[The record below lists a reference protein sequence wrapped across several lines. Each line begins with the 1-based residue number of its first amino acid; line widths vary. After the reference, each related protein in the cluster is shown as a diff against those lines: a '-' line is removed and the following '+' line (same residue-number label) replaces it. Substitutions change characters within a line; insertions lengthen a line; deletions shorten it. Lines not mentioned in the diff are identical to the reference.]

1 MGEITN
7 IITPILAVVAPIF
20 TAIVGY
26 KTGRRNRENEATRV
40 AFENY
45 KFALESLRNE
55 FEARINALQ
64 KENEELRREI
74 KELKDGKKDK
84 I

>member
-1 MGEITN
+1 MDYTL
-7 IITPILAVVAPIF
+7 IISPIVAVL
-20 TAIVGY
+20 TAIIGY

-74 KELKDGKKDK
+74 KELKDGKKK
-84 I
+84 LHNNL

>member
-1 MGEITN
+1 MIDYSL
-7 IITPILAVVAPIF
+7 ILSPIVAVL
-20 TAIVGY
+20 TAIIGY

>member
-1 MGEITN
+1 MDFTQ
-7 IITPILAVVAPIF
+7 ILTSVVAVIAPIF
-20 TAIVGY
+20 TAIIGY

-55 FEARINALQ
+55 FEARYNALQ

-74 KELKDGKKDK
+74 AELKKKGAQK